1 MDEFSLG
8 QLEIDA
14 WLVADLHNRNI
25 MRDQAD
31 APTIIDALIGPV
43 TPAAFIKLQ
52 WLQAQ
57 VADAKAWRLSGQRTL
72 RKNWHEDYEEAD
84 I

>member
-1 MDEFSLG
+1 LNG
-8 QLEIDA
+8 HA

-25 MRDQAD
+25 MRDHID

-43 TPAAFIKLQ
+43 TPGAYLKLR

-57 VADAKAWRLSGQRTL
+57 VADAKAWRLSGNRTI
-72 RKNWHEDYEEAD
+72 RKKWHEDYHEED